1 MTDKP
6 WKEEERKAAAIFRG
20 SRYSA
25 NQGGH
30 FDFFGAVGE
39 QEVLGQVK
47 HRKTLSLQE
56 LTTLA
61 ENTETFARVQGAL
74 GVVVAKYRAGQGRK
88 TKRLIVMTET
98 VWRQFV
104 AKEEDNGTQRETEEG
119 TEAARAGNNVPA
131 EE

>member
-6 WKEEERKAAAIFRG
+6 WKQEERDAAAIFKG
-20 SRYSA
+20 SRYPA

-47 HRKTLSLQE
+47 HRKSLSLQE

-61 ENTETFARVQGAL
+61 ENTAIYARVQEAL
-74 GVVVAKYRAGQGRK
+74 GVVVVKYRAGQGRK
-88 TKRLIVMTET
+88 TERLIVMTET

-104 AKEEDNGTQRETEEG
+104 VEGKENDSN
-119 TEAARAGNNVPA
+119 
-131 EE
+131 